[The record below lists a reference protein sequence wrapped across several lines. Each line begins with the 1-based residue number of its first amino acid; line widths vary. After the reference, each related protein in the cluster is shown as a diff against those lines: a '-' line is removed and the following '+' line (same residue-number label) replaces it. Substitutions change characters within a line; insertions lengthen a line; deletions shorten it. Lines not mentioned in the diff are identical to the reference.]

1 MGSEKSSEGGSIVKA
16 AGGES
21 DSVLE
26 KRLGD
31 LTSSHPIPAHAGR
44 AWVKM
49 DLAIIPI
56 VGMFYFLSFLVSSM
70 PVEPLGEREM
80 CYLRPWDAIS

>member
-1 MGSEKSSEGGSIVKA
+1 MGSEKSSEGSITKGA
-16 AGGES
+16 ES

-26 KRLGD
+26 KRLDG
-31 LTSSHPIPAHAGR
+31 LASSHPIPAHAGR

-56 VGMFYFLSFLVSSM
+56 VGMFYFLSFLVS
-70 PVEPLGEREM
+70 RES
-80 CYLRPWDAIS
+80 LRSRGGLRCSRLWCAIS